1 MVTRGWGKWD
11 AEIAVDG
18 DRVSVGRMKNVLAV
32 DGGDAAD
39 PVHVPFCL

>member
-11 AEIAVDG
+11 AEIVFDG

-32 DGGDAAD
+32 DGGAAD
-39 PVHVPFCL
+39 PENVPFCL